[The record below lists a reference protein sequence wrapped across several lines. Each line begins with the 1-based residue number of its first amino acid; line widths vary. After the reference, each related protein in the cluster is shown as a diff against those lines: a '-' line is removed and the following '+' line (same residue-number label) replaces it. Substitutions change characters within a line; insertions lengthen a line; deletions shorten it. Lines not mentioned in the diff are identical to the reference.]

1 MTSSIKVLEIVRI
14 AREAGAIILDI
25 YNQSEGIKIDR
36 KADNSPLTNAD
47 TQANA
52 HIVAELRRLY
62 PEIPII
68 SEEEKLTSY
77 EERRNWEI
85 CWEVDPLDGTK
96 EFIRRNGEFTVN
108 IALIYKGRSV
118 LGVVYAPVPELTA
131 WASEGNGAWLL
142 EGKDA
147 YAEYMAGKMKAQRL
161 QSTVPGPGEKIRI
174 VASRSHNSP
183 EMEAY
188 LEKFKD
194 PEIRSAGSSLKLL
207 LVARGE
213 AHLYPRLAP
222 TMEWDISA
230 GQAILVEAGGEVLKI
245 PEGDELG
252 YNREDLLNP
261 HFMAYAEGM
270 REVLDE
276 YYKSWD

>member
-1 MTSSIKVLEIVRI
+1 MVNSINVLDIVQI

-25 YNQSEGIKIDR
+25 YHQAEGIKIDH
-36 KADNSPLTNAD
+36 KADDSPLTNAD

-52 HIVAELRRLY
+52 HIVAELKRLY

-68 SEEEKLTSY
+68 SEEEKLTDY
-77 EERRNWEI
+77 EERRHWET

-96 EFIRRNGEFTVN
+96 EFIKRNGEFTVN
-108 IALIYKGRSV
+108 IALIHQGRSV
-118 LGVVYAPVPELTA
+118 LGVIYAPVPELTA
-131 WASEGNGAWLL
+131 WASEGKGAWLL
-142 EGKDA
+142 EGPNA
-147 YAEYMAGKMKAQRL
+147 YEDFKNGTTKATRL
-161 QSTVPGPGEKIRI
+161 QSKTPDKGEKIRV

-188 LEKFKD
+188 LETFTD
-194 PEIRSAGSSLKLL
+194 PEIRSSGSSLKLL

-230 GQAILVEAGGEVLKI
+230 GQAILVEAGGEVLRI
-245 PEGDELG
+245 VEGDELR

-261 HFMAYAEGM
+261 HFIAYAAGM
-270 REVLDE
+270 REGLGD
-276 YYKSWD
+276 YLKD